1 MDKNTAHSVVKRK
14 ILVVDDDEGI
24 LDAFQAMLEN
34 DTYTVEIMANGENLL
49 SLPAH
54 DLPDLIILDVLLSGI
69 DGRNI
74 CKVLKNDPLTK
85 NIPLIMITA
94 QPNAEKS
101 IRDAKADDYLKKPFE
116 MDELLKKVAK
126 YI

>member
-1 MDKNTAHSVVKRK
+1 
-14 ILVVDDDEGI
+14 
-24 LDAFQAMLEN
+24 MLEN